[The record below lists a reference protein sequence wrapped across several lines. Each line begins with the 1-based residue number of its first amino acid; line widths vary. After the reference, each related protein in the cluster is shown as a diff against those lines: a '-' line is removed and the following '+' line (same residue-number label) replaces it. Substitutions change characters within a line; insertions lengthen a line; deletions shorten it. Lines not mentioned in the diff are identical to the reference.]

1 MCVECGHYE
10 FFSTKKLKEYE
21 NKNVKKSNLEI
32 NRENV
37 EYSLSNDDI
46 ENVGRILKGKDIL
59 PNVNELIK
67 LILNTCMEISKI
79 TIVKEVVGAAVESVV
94 SMTCDNIINLSTG
107 KGEFHSEAEI
117 AHNVVYD
124 TVTAATT
131 AFITKKISI
140 GLLEESSKEVS
151 GIIFETVV
159 GNVFNIANDC
169 IKKPIFELLQYNW

>member
-1 MCVECGHYE
+1 MWTLWI
-10 FFSTKKLKEYE
+10 FSTKKLKEYE

-59 PNVNELIK
+59 PNANELI
-67 LILNTCMEISKI
+67 
-79 TIVKEVVGAAVESVV
+79 
-94 SMTCDNIINLSTG
+94 
-107 KGEFHSEAEI
+107 
-117 AHNVVYD
+117 
-124 TVTAATT
+124 
-131 AFITKKISI
+131 
-140 GLLEESSKEVS
+140 KEVS